1 MSGKQSPGRPQPIKV
16 VEPAEPYS
24 IAPLRQRAGSFAAAC
39 GAHDDLIADVKLAV
53 SEAATNVVKYA
64 YDAADE
70 GVVELSVAVKD
81 RWLLVRVG
89 DEGKKWFEGPSTGL
103 GLGVTIIARLCES
116 VKIIQEG
123 KGTKVLMRFELPAT

>member
-1 MSGKQSPGRPQPIKV
+1 MTGKGAAKPDSIRM
-16 VEPAEPYS
+16 VEPAEPAS
-24 IAPLRQRAGSFAAAC
+24 IAPLRQRAGSFAAEC

-70 GVVELSVAVKD
+70 GAVELSATVKD
-81 RWLLVRVG
+81 RWLLVRIG
-89 DEGKKWFEGPSTGL
+89 DEGKKWFDGPSTGL

-116 VKIIQEG
+116 VKIVQEG
-123 KGTKVLMRFELPAT
+123 KGTKVLMRFELPAA

>member
-1 MSGKQSPGRPQPIKV
+1 MTGKRNAQPEPLRV
-16 VEPAEPYS
+16 VEPAQPAS
-24 IAPLRQRAGSFAAAC
+24 IAPLRQLAGIFAAEC

-70 GVVELSVAVKD
+70 GMVELSATVKD
-81 RWLLVRVG
+81 RWLLVRIG

-123 KGTKVLMRFELPAT
+123 KGTKVLMRFELPAA